1 MLNLPERAV
10 DGLQQLSKDICDLLR
25 RDSKQRTQ
33 VESNIIRDNY
43 GKPLVVNNLYNYNYD
58 TRRPIQSARFG
69 FLTVGKIIILI
80 LVIGL
85 TIKVLLNPK
94 FLIDSVSLIKEFF
107 HTI

>member
-1 MLNLPERAV
+1 MLNLPQRAI
-10 DGLQQLSKDICDLLR
+10 DGLQQLSQDICDLLR

-58 TRRPIQSARFG
+58 TRRPIQSVRFG